1 MQTNLTMSQKEIERL
16 KTLTRIKSGE
26 LTISNAAECLR
37 ISERHIY
44 RILKR
49 YSTEGDVGI
58 IHRSRGRES
67 NNRLPQ
73 TIYDRV
79 LKLYQEKYSDFGPTF
94 FSEKL
99 EFDHDI
105 FVSRQTLTR
114 WLREKRLLLPIRK
127 KRPHRKK
134 RPRRDTIGSLIQFDG
149 SHHDWFEGRGP
160 ACCLLCAVDDASGQI
175 FLQFAESEDTKCV
188 LAFWKKYIEIFGIP
202 AQIYTDFHTIYYN
215 EAERLTQYER
225 ALNALNIQPIYAHS
239 PQAKGRVERGN
250 RTHQDRLIKSLRL
263 KNISTIQDANKY
275 LHEEYLAHH
284 NKLFANSDSL
294 QDIHRPSDGIDLD
307 AIFCFETKRTVYND
321 YTIMLN
327 SQYIQLLKSD
337 SPLPPPKSKV
347 IVRLYLDN
355 TLHIFWNNNE
365 LKYEIFNNK
374 PKPKQRVQVTRKP
387 SPNHP
392 WRKLNRGL
400 SGKQY
405 KSSLKLE
412 LVT

>member
-1 MQTNLTMSQKEIERL
+1 MQINLTMSQKELERL

-26 LTISNAAECLR
+26 LTVSNAAESLR
-37 ISERHIY
+37 LSERHMY

-49 YSTEGDVGI
+49 YSDEGDAGI
-58 IHRSRGRES
+58 IHRSRGRQS

-73 TIYDRV
+73 TTYDQAV
-79 LKLYQEKYSDFGPTF
+79 KLYKEKYSDFGPTF
-94 FSEKL
+94 FSETL

-114 WLREKRLLLPIRK
+114 WLRKKGLLLSLRK

-134 RPRRDTIGSLIQFDG
+134 RPRRETIGSLVQFDG

-175 FLQFAESEDTKCV
+175 FIQFAETEDTENV
-188 LAFWKKYIEIFGIP
+188 LSFLKKYIELFGIP

-215 EAERLTQYER
+215 KAEHFTQYER
-225 ALNALNIQPIYAHS
+225 ALKTLNIKPIYAHS

-263 KNISTIQDANKY
+263 KNISSIQDANKY
-275 LHEEYLAHH
+275 LLEEYIAHH
-284 NKLFANSDSL
+284 NQRFALTDSL
-294 QDIHRPSDGIDLD
+294 QNIHRPSNGIDLD

-321 YTIMLN
+321 YTIMIN
-327 SQYIQLLKSD
+327 SQYIQLHKSD
-337 SPLPPPKSKV
+337 APLPPPKSKV
-347 IVRLYLDN
+347 IVRRYLDN
-355 TLHIFWNNNE
+355 SLHILWNNNE

-374 PKPKQRVQVTRKP
+374 PKQKHRVQLPRKAP
-387 SPNHP
+387 PNHP

-400 SGKQY
+400 SRNHY
-405 KSSLKLE
+405 NASIKLE
-412 LVT
+412 PVT

>member
-1 MQTNLTMSQKEIERL
+1 MSQKEIERL

-26 LTISNAAECLR
+26 LTISNAAESLH
-37 ISERHIY
+37 ISERHMY

-49 YSTEGDVGI
+49 YSDGGDVGI
-58 IHRSRGRES
+58 IHRSRGRQS
-67 NNRLPQ
+67 NNRLPKTTHDQ
-73 TIYDRV
+73 VI
-79 LKLYQEKYSDFGPTF
+79 KLYKEKYSDFGPTF
-94 FSEKL
+94 FSETL
-99 EFDHDI
+99 EYEHDI

-114 WLREKRLLLPIRK
+114 WLREKGLLLSLRK

-134 RPRRDTIGSLIQFDG
+134 RPRRETIGSLIQFDG

-175 FLQFAESEDTKCV
+175 FLQFAESEDTKSV
-188 LAFWKKYIEIFGIP
+188 LSFWKKYIELFGIP
-202 AQIYTDFHTIYYN
+202 TQIYTDFHTIYYN
-215 EAERLTQYER
+215 EDEHLTQYER
-225 ALNALNIQPIYAHS
+225 ALKTLNIEPIYAHS

-263 KNISTIQDANKY
+263 KNISTIQDANNY
-275 LHEEYLAHH
+275 LLDEYNAYHNKRFTITEYLQ
-284 NKLFANSDSL
+284 N
-294 QDIHRPSDGIDLD
+294 IHRPSDGIDLD

-327 SQYIQLLKSD
+327 SQFIQLLKSD

-347 IVRLYLDN
+347 IVRQYLDN
-355 TLHIFWNNNE
+355 SLHILWNGNE

-374 PKPKQRVQVTRKP
+374 PKLKQRVHVPPKP
-387 SPNHP
+387 STKHP

-400 SGKQY
+400 SGKHY
-405 KSSLKLE
+405 NSSIKLE

>member
-1 MQTNLTMSQKEIERL
+1 MQINLTMSQKEVERL

-26 LTISNAAECLR
+26 LTISNASESLR
-37 ISERHIY
+37 ISERHMY

-49 YSTEGDVGI
+49 YSDEGDAGI
-58 IHRSRGRES
+58 IHRSRGRQS

-73 TIYDRV
+73 TTYDQA
-79 LKLYQEKYSDFGPTF
+79 LKLYKEKYSDFGPTF

-99 EFDHDI
+99 EFEHDI

-114 WLREKRLLLPIRK
+114 WLRKKGLLLSLRK

-134 RPRRDTIGSLIQFDG
+134 RPRRDTIGSLVQFDG
-149 SHHDWFEGRGP
+149 SHHDWFEGRAP

-175 FLQFAESEDTKCV
+175 FLQFAETEDTESV
-188 LAFWKKYIEIFGIP
+188 LSFFKKYIELFGIP

-215 EAERLTQYER
+215 QAEHLTQYER
-225 ALNALNIQPIYAHS
+225 ALKTLNIEPIYAHS

-263 KNISTIQDANKY
+263 KKISSIQDANKY
-275 LHEEYLAHH
+275 LLEEYIAHH

-294 QDIHRPSDGIDLD
+294 QNIHRPSDGIDLD

-327 SQYIQLLKSD
+327 SQYIQLHKLD
-337 SPLPPPKSKV
+337 APLPPPKSKV
-347 IVRLYLDN
+347 IVRRYLDN
-355 TLHIFWNNNE
+355 SLHVLWNNNE
-365 LKYEIFNNK
+365 LKHEIFNNK
-374 PKPKQRVQVTRKP
+374 PKPKQRVQLPRKP

-392 WRKLNRGL
+392 WRKLHQGL

-405 KSSLKLE
+405 NEATKLE
-412 LVT
+412 LLT